1 MTVGSEFS
9 PQPPPPPVVPA
20 APGPPPPDSAPVAYG
35 PPPASPPP
43 RPWKLGFAIRVVAL
57 LAALA
62 LLFYGMD
69 VRRDGQSKERSA
81 THSSAS
87 AQHAR
92 ARTRE
97 QERIAKSDLAA
108 AQAAIADFTLAAQGA
123 TDASARLIDV
133 EAALTDRL
141 ARLRAAGASGEF
153 GAYNEIVGEINASV
167 DAIKTA
173 GLALNDPFTSLSRA
187 LSGLPTARC
196 SAPLTTQS
204 DFVAYGSSGLRCAL
218 VAVPLDYAKPRGST
232 IKLTIVMRPADD
244 PDQSRGPLVLNPGG
258 PGGSA
263 IAFLRQA
270 SLLLP
275 SEVLRQFDLVAVDPR
290 GVGQSTPVDCADNLD
305 PLFDNELT
313 DARASVR
320 ARALR
325 REQRLIQQCKV
336 RSGNLLPF
344 LDTASAA
351 RDLDRVRIALRT
363 QQISYLGFS
372 YGTYL
377 GAVYADLFPS
387 RLRATVLDGSVNPN
401 RARRSVSLTSD
412 GSNFGDALD
421 AALLDCAANPT
432 CAFNNNG
439 DPSKAYDAL
448 MTALTTKPLK
458 VGDRAMGRGLA
469 ELGVASVLYDGSDG
483 WGLLTEALAHAAVG
497 DGTALLQLS
506 DSYAG
511 RRKDGSYN
519 NELEAHYAINC
530 IELSHRPSPK
540 DAFDRLRDLGDLKR
554 FDAVDL
560 MLTLPCSF
568 WPVPPVD
575 RSRTVHAENT
585 SPVLIVGNADD
596 PVTPIENGEA
606 LAKAIPNSVLL
617 RWEGSGH
624 TVVGRGVPCIDDA
637 VTTYLVSLTLPAP
650 GTSCPE

>member
-1 MTVGSEFS
+1 MTFGSEF
-9 PQPPPPPVVPA
+9 PPR
-20 APGPPPPDSAPVAYG
+20 PPPPDVTVQPAPPSEGYPPPPSVP
-35 PPPASPPP
+35 PPPAPAR
-43 RPWKLGFAIRVVAL
+43 RPWKLGLAFRVVAL

-69 VRRDGQSKERSA
+69 TRRDGQTKERAA
-81 THSSAS
+81 TRAS
-87 AQHAR
+87 VAAQRAL

-97 QERIAKSDLAA
+97 QERIAQSDLAA

-141 ARLRAAGASGEF
+141 ARLRAAGASGDF
-153 GAYNEIVGEINASV
+153 GVYNQIVGEINDSV
-167 DAIKTA
+167 DAIRVA
-173 GLALNDPFTSLSRA
+173 ALALNDPFTGLSRA

-196 SAPLTTQS
+196 SARITSQS
-204 DFVAYGSSGLRCAL
+204 DFVAYGSSGLRCTRI
-218 VAVPLDYAKPRGST
+218 AVPLDYTKPRGST
-232 IKLTIVMRPADD
+232 IELTIVKRPADD

-263 IAFLRQA
+263 IAFLREA

-305 PLFDNELT
+305 PLFDNDLT

-320 ARALR
+320 TRALR
-325 REQRLIQQCKV
+325 REQRLIQQCAV
-336 RSGNLLPF
+336 RSGNILPF
-344 LDTASAA
+344 LDTTSAA
-351 RDLDRVRIALRT
+351 RDLDRVRIALQA

-401 RARRSVSLTSD
+401 RARRSVSLTSG
-412 GSNFGDALD
+412 GSDFGDALD
-421 AALLDCAANPT
+421 AALLDCAVKTT

-439 DPSKAYDAL
+439 DPSKAYDTL

-458 VGDRAMGRGLA
+458 VGSRAMGRGLA

-483 WGLLTEALAHAAVG
+483 WNLLTEALAHAALG

-506 DSYAG
+506 DNYAG

-530 IELSHRPSPK
+530 IELSHRPSPA
-540 DAFDRLRDLGDLKR
+540 DAFTRLRNLGDLKR

-568 WPVPPVD
+568 WPVPPIS
-575 RSRTVHAENT
+575 RSSTIHPKDA
-585 SPVLIVGNADD
+585 SPILIVGNADD

-606 LAKAIPNSVLL
+606 LAQAIPNSVLL

-637 VTTYLVSLTLPAP
+637 VTAYLVSLTLPAP